1 MADVTKAFVEKN
13 VALIPASE
21 TVLGAV
27 MADAKGGAWRRGRR
41 QAGALTDVMASF
53 GRTNEPEQGVWGD
66 ALAWPEGNTYW
77 VVLTDQQLHAFPGLT
92 GVGKALPGGAHYPL
106 GRIAG
111 VTLAEK
117 LLISHLHIAFT
128 DGSAVELDL
137 ARQKVEAFMEAAQSR
152 IRSVDPGVA

>member
-1 MADVTKAFVEKN
+1 
-13 VALIPASE
+13 
-21 TVLGAV
+21 
-27 MADAKGGAWRRGRR
+27 
-41 QAGALTDVMASF
+41 MASF

-66 ALAWPEGNTYW
+66 ALSWPEGNTFW

-106 GRIAG
+106 GRITR
-111 VTLAEK
+111 VTLDK
-117 LLISHLHIAFT
+117 TLLVCQLHIAFT

-137 ARQKVEAFMEAAQSR
+137 AKQKVGAFIEAAQSR